1 MEMSAKAWLEY
12 AVQRSNISQ
21 RAIDM
26 MQAWLDKN
34 PEASHFD
41 TLNHAYNL
49 VMRYGQATG
58 ALSCKMYEATAE
70 TQGAAIATAEMA
82 DLPNYDEVGKAV
94 NGTMKQS
101 KSVADTVGR
110 LIKQVGED
118 TILKN
123 ARRDG
128 AEFAW
133 VPSGDS
139 CAFCITLASRG
150 WQHMSKAARNG
161 NHAEHIHANC
171 DCTYAVRFDGK
182 STVAGYDPDKYLAQY
197 NSAEGNSSQAK
208 INALRRENYARNKDS
223 INARKRELYAEQ
235 KKHRKEEENEKQML
249 QLAKQG
255 NTFVVKADKLYDY
268 SKNIKPIEG
277 YEDIVSHGDQ
287 YSLVFEDGSGFETN
301 VSAKE
306 FCDIIEQAGGY
317 EGGNIRLIAC
327 QTGAG
332 DGIVPTYIAKRF
344 NIEVLAPTEIVNVD
358 FEGNMIL
365 ADNIED
371 AKIGIET
378 GEWVLFNAE
387 GRVK

>member
-12 AVQRSNISQ
+12 AGKKSNISQ
-21 RAIDM
+21 KAIDI

-34 PEASHFD
+34 PEASRND

-58 ALSCKMYEATAE
+58 ALSCRMYEATAE
-70 TQGAAIATAEMA
+70 AQGAAIEAAEIA
-82 DLPNYDEVGKAV
+82 ELPSYDKVGKSI
-94 NGTMKQS
+94 NGTIKES

-110 LIKQVGED
+110 LVKQIGED
-118 TILKN
+118 TMLKN

-133 VPSGDS
+133 VPNGDS
-139 CAFCITLASRG
+139 CVFCCILASRG
-150 WQHMSKAARNG
+150 WQYMSKEARNG
-161 NHAEHIHANC
+161 NHAEHIHPNC

-197 NSAEGNSSQAK
+197 NSAKGNSSQEK
-208 INALRRENYARNKDS
+208 INALRRENYAKNKAS
-223 INARKRELYAEQ
+223 INARKRELYAE
-235 KKHRKEEENEKQML
+235 KKEEKKLL

-255 NTFVVKADKLYDY
+255 NTFVVKTDTLYEY
-268 SKNIKPIEG
+268 SRKIKPLEE

-287 YSLVFEDGSGFETN
+287 YSLVFIDSRGIESN

-306 FCDIIEQAGGY
+306 LCSIIEQAGVY
-317 EGGNIRLIAC
+317 KGGNIRLIAC

-332 DGIVPTYIAKRF
+332 EGIVPTYIAKYF
-344 NIEVLAPTEIVNVD
+344 GIEVLAPTEIVNVD

-365 ADNIED
+365 ADNVED
-371 AKIGIET
+371 AKMGIET
-378 GEWVLFNAE
+378 GKWVLFNAK

>member
-1 MEMSAKAWLEY
+1 MEMSVKAWLEY

-34 PEASHFD
+34 PEASHYD

-70 TQGAAIATAEMA
+70 AQGAAIATAEMA

-123 ARRDG
+123 AGRDE

-197 NSAEGNSSQAK
+197 NSAKGNSSQAK

-306 FCDIIEQAGGY
+306 FCDIIEQAGVY

-378 GEWVLFNAE
+378 GDWVLFNAE

>member
-12 AVQRSNISQ
+12 AAQRSNISQ

-34 PEASHFD
+34 PDAGAYD

-70 TQGAAIATAEMA
+70 AQGTAVATAEMA
-82 DLPNYDEVGKAV
+82 DLPSYDEVGKAV

-197 NSAEGNSSQAK
+197 NSAKGNSSQAK
-208 INALRRENYARNKDS
+208 INALRRENYAKNKDS

-235 KKHRKEEENEKQML
+235 TRRSLRANKKTANMSTEEYVRASELWKQVDELELTQREKEYVYEELDNNLTTEERESAIVSRAIGSYRYSAVNKGHNQYKIYRKE
-249 QLAKQG
+249 
-255 NTFVVKADKLYDY
+255 
-268 SKNIKPIEG
+268 PIE
-277 YEDIVSHGDQ
+277 
-287 YSLVFEDGSGFETN
+287 
-301 VSAKE
+301 
-306 FCDIIEQAGGY
+306 
-317 EGGNIRLIAC
+317 LI
-327 QTGAG
+327 
-332 DGIVPTYIAKRF
+332 DSVLD
-344 NIEVLAPTEIVNVD
+344 EVLD
-358 FEGNMIL
+358 FDWRSL
-365 ADNIED
+365 
-371 AKIGIET
+371 
-378 GEWVLFNAE
+378 W
-387 GRVK
+387 

>member
-34 PEASHFD
+34 PEASHYD

-70 TQGAAIATAEMA
+70 AQGAAIATAEMA

-123 ARRDG
+123 AGRDG

-197 NSAEGNSSQAK
+197 NSAKGNSSQAK
-208 INALRRENYARNKDS
+208 INFLRRENYARNKDS
-223 INARKRELYAEQ
+223 INEQKRAAYAKRKTGLAMNLQFFAKVPDEKLKGYALNAEHPVGKEKAVAFREALGYTQENYTELKKKILESFNEDELAYKREDKYGKRYELIMQITGLNGKTATVVTAWIKENDASEPRLTSVYVDKR
-235 KKHRKEEENEKQML
+235 KK
-249 QLAKQG
+249 A
-255 NTFVVKADKLYDY
+255 
-268 SKNIKPIEG
+268 
-277 YEDIVSHGDQ
+277 
-287 YSLVFEDGSGFETN
+287 
-301 VSAKE
+301 
-306 FCDIIEQAGGY
+306 
-317 EGGNIRLIAC
+317 
-327 QTGAG
+327 
-332 DGIVPTYIAKRF
+332 
-344 NIEVLAPTEIVNVD
+344 
-358 FEGNMIL
+358 
-365 ADNIED
+365 
-371 AKIGIET
+371 
-378 GEWVLFNAE
+378 
-387 GRVK
+387 

>member
-34 PEASHFD
+34 PEASHYD

-58 ALSCKMYEATAE
+58 ALSCKMYEATADA
-70 TQGAAIATAEMA
+70 QGVAIATAEMA

-118 TILKN
+118 TMLKN

-171 DCTYAVRFDGK
+171 DCAYAVRFDGK

-197 NSAEGNSSQAK
+197 NSAKGNSSQAK

-235 KKHRKEEENEKQML
+235 YRRRIGEQGQEIIDKPTYNKLTNGFI
-249 QLAKQG
+249 KQG
-255 NTFVVKADKLYDY
+255 GVIIRGDDARRHLEMQGAYASYMAGANVVFIRDDATVSDVLEEMYHAEQDRQGKFSGFAFDEMMLRREIDAQEHLLSIADKYKIPVEETETTKANLKMYEKRLRCMLSESGD
-268 SKNIKPIEG
+268 SK
-277 YEDIVSHGDQ
+277 
-287 YSLVFEDGSGFETN
+287 
-301 VSAKE
+301 
-306 FCDIIEQAGGY
+306 
-317 EGGNIRLIAC
+317 
-327 QTGAG
+327 
-332 DGIVPTYIAKRF
+332 
-344 NIEVLAPTEIVNVD
+344 
-358 FEGNMIL
+358 
-365 ADNIED
+365 
-371 AKIGIET
+371 
-378 GEWVLFNAE
+378 
-387 GRVK
+387 